1 MRLLPIDLRIVG
13 TRLGLAALLLGSAVG
28 CGGGAVGKPPVVRQ
42 SLDDAQTT
50 AAVKS
55 ALLNDTQI
63 GAQAIDVRVS
73 QGIVSLTGLV
83 RTAADVTRAEQLA
96 RQVSGVRDVKSG
108 LTVQR

>member
-1 MRLLPIDLRIVG
+1 MRLLPIDLRVVG
-13 TRLGLAALLLGSAVG
+13 TGLGLAALLFGSTVG